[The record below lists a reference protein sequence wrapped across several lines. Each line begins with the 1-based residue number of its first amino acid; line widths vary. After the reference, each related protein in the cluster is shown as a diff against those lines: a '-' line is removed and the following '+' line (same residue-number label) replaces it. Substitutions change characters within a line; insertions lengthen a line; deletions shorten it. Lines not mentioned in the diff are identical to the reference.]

1 MLRGATVRIRGVVQA
16 VGFRPFIYR
25 LAVRHNLKG
34 YVANLEDATVEVFLE
49 GEEKAIK
56 NFLEKLPK
64 EAPQVSQIESIDVSW
79 GAPQGYRS
87 FEIRPSQFKRT
98 SFGSMIPPDIS
109 ICEECLRDMFRP
121 GSRWYLYP
129 FTCCAQCGPRFTSV
143 WALPYDRQRT
153 NMADFPLCDD
163 CLREYN
169 DPMDRR
175 FHAQGICCSRCGPH
189 MTLLDGS
196 GEVLEVDE
204 PIREAAKLLRE
215 GYIVAVKGIGGVHL
229 AALAVDDEPVLELR
243 RRKRRP
249 YQPFALMSP
258 DLEAVRGFAVV
269 SPEEEKMLVSWR
281 KPIVVLRKSSEY
293 YLSEWVSPGLDTV
306 GVMLPYTGIHV
317 LLLKYCGEP
326 ALIMTSGNPSSLPMA
341 VGNEEALRLLSG
353 IADFFLLHNRRIINR
368 CDDSVVRLVDGMPI
382 LYRRSRGFVP
392 SPIEVPV
399 KMDEDQ
405 LVLCL
410 GAELRNVGAV
420 LYRSKCFPTQYI
432 GDTDNVETLDYLRDA
447 VFRLKSFLGIKAEPT
462 AVAHDLNPAYLTTRL
477 AKELHEELGCGLVAV
492 QHHHAHLASLMA
504 EWGLPAG
511 EQVVGIVMD
520 GVGYGADGDAWGG
533 EVLVG
538 GYEGF
543 RRAGHLERQ
552 PMPGGDLCAV
562 YPDRMLLAILLS
574 RGEEELKRLRGV
586 LSRCVRHLPHGEAE
600 LRVIRAQLR
609 SPSLYTTSAGRFLDA
624 VSALAD
630 VCHKRTYEGEPAIR
644 LEAAASGGRPD
655 ALPAVSKIVEEG
667 GVYVLKTG
675 DLLYEL
681 ACALELGCRRVD
693 VCAAAQEALARGM
706 AEIAVEVA
714 HEQGVKAVGVSGG
727 VFMNAYILRRTKQIV
742 EGEGLRFLHHRL
754 LPPGD
759 GGLCVG
765 QAAVAATKI
774 GGARPPAC

>member
-1 MLRGATVRIRGVVQA
+1 MLRGATVRIQGVVQA

-34 YVANLEDATVEVFLE
+34 YVANLEDATVEIFVE

-56 NFLEKLPK
+56 DFLKALPK
-64 EAPQVSQIESIDVSW
+64 EAPKVSQIESVEVSW
-79 GAPQGYRS
+79 GAPRGYRG
-87 FEIRPSQFKRT
+87 FEIRPSQFRRM
-98 SFGSMIPPDIS
+98 SFGSIIPPDIS
-109 ICEECLRDMFRP
+109 ICEECVKDMFRP

-153 NMADFPLCDD
+153 NMADFPLCED
-163 CLREYN
+163 CLREYE

-175 FHAQGICCSRCGPH
+175 FHAQGICCSRCGPR
-189 MTLLDGS
+189 MMLVDRR
-196 GEVLEVDE
+196 GEALEVDE
-204 PIREAAKLLRE
+204 PVREAAKLLKE

-243 RRKRRP
+243 KRKRRP

-258 DLEAVRGFAVV
+258 DLEAVRSFADV
-269 SPEEEKMLVSWR
+269 SSEEEKLLVSWR
-281 KPIVVLRKSSEY
+281 KPIVVLRKSGDY

-306 GVMLPYTGIHV
+306 GVMLPYTGIHI
-317 LLLKYCGEP
+317 LLLRYCGEP
-326 ALIMTSGNPSSLPMA
+326 ALIMTSGNPSGLPMA
-341 VGNEEALRLLSG
+341 ISNEEALRLLGG

-392 SPIEVPV
+392 SPIEIPM
-399 KMDEDQ
+399 KMEENQ
-405 LVLCL
+405 LVLSL
-410 GAELRNVGAV
+410 GAELRNVGAI
-420 LYRSKCFPTQYI
+420 LYRSRCFPTQYI
-432 GDTDNVETLDYLRDA
+432 GDTDNMETLDYLREA
-447 VFRLKSFLGIKAEPT
+447 VHRLKGLLGIEAEPT
-462 AVAHDLNPAYLTTRL
+462 AIAHDLNPAYLTTRL
-477 AKELHEELGCGLVAV
+477 AKELSENSGCRLVAV

-504 EWGLPAG
+504 EWGLPAD
-511 EQVVGIVMD
+511 EQIVGIVMD

-552 PMPGGDLCAV
+552 PMPGGDLCAL
-562 YPDRMLLAILLS
+562 YPDRMLLAVLLTRS
-574 RGEEELKRLRGV
+574 EDDRRRVQSV
-586 LSRCVRHLPHGEAE
+586 LSRSVKHLPHGDAE
-600 LRVIRAQLR
+600 LRVLLAQLR
-609 SPSLYTTSAGRFLDA
+609 NPSLHTTSAGRFLDA

-630 VCHKRTYEGEPAIR
+630 VCHRRTYEGEPAIR
-644 LEAAASGGRPD
+644 LEAAANRGRPD
-655 ALPAVSKIVEEG
+655 ALPLAPQIADEK

-681 ACALELGCRRVD
+681 ACALEEGRRRVD

-706 AEIAVEVA
+706 AEIAIGVA
-714 HEQGVKAVGVSGG
+714 EERGIKTVGVSGG
-727 VFMNAYILRRTKQIV
+727 VFMNAYILRRTRQIV
-742 EGEGLRFLHHRL
+742 EDAGLRFLHHRL

-765 QAAVAATKI
+765 QAAVAAAKTF
-774 GGARPPAC
+774 G

>member
-1 MLRGATVRIRGVVQA
+1 MLRGATVRIQGVVQA

-34 YVANLEDATVEVFLE
+34 YVANLEDATVEIFVE

-56 NFLEKLPK
+56 DFLKALPK
-64 EAPQVSQIESIDVSW
+64 EAPKVSQIESVEVSW
-79 GAPQGYRS
+79 GAPRGYRG
-87 FEIRPSQFKRT
+87 FEIRPSQFRRM
-98 SFGSMIPPDIS
+98 SFGSIIPPDIS
-109 ICEECLRDMFRP
+109 ICEECVKDMFRP
-121 GSRWYLYP
+121 GGRWYLYP

-153 NMADFPLCDD
+153 NMADFPLCED
-163 CLREYN
+163 CLREYE

-175 FHAQGICCSRCGPH
+175 FHAQGICCSRCGPR
-189 MTLLDGS
+189 MMLVDRR
-196 GEVLEVDE
+196 GEALEVDE
-204 PIREAAKLLRE
+204 PVREAAKLLKE

-243 RRKRRP
+243 KRKRRP

-258 DLEAVRGFAVV
+258 DLEAVRSFADV
-269 SPEEEKMLVSWR
+269 SSEEEKLLVSWR
-281 KPIVVLRKSSEY
+281 KPIVVLRKSGDY

-306 GVMLPYTGIHV
+306 GVMLPYTGIHI
-317 LLLKYCGEP
+317 LLLRYCGEP
-326 ALIMTSGNPSSLPMA
+326 ALIMTSGNPSGLPMA
-341 VGNEEALRLLSG
+341 ISNEEALRLLGG

-392 SPIEVPV
+392 SPIEIPIR
-399 KMDEDQ
+399 MEENQ
-405 LVLCL
+405 LVLSL
-410 GAELRNVGAV
+410 GAELRNVGAI
-420 LYRSKCFPTQYI
+420 LYRSRCFPTQYI
-432 GDTDNVETLDYLRDA
+432 GDTDNMETLDYLREA
-447 VFRLKSFLGIKAEPT
+447 VHRLKGLLGIEAEPT
-462 AVAHDLNPAYLTTRL
+462 AIAHDLNPAYLTTRL
-477 AKELHEELGCGLVAV
+477 AKELSENSGCRLVAV

-504 EWGLPAG
+504 EWGLPAD
-511 EQVVGIVMD
+511 EQIVGIVMD

-552 PMPGGDLCAV
+552 PMPGGDLCAL
-562 YPDRMLLAILLS
+562 YPDRMLLAVLLTRS
-574 RGEEELKRLRGV
+574 EDDRRRVQSV
-586 LSRCVRHLPHGEAE
+586 LSRSVKHLPHGDAE
-600 LRVIRAQLR
+600 LRVLLAQLR
-609 SPSLYTTSAGRFLDA
+609 NPSLHTTSAGRFLDA

-630 VCHKRTYEGEPAIR
+630 VCHRRTYEGEPAIR
-644 LEAAASGGRPD
+644 LEAAANRGRPD
-655 ALPAVSKIVEEG
+655 ALPLAPQIADEK

-681 ACALELGCRRVD
+681 ACALEEGRRRVD
-693 VCAAAQEALARGM
+693 VCAAAQEALTRGM
-706 AEIAVEVA
+706 AEIAIGVA
-714 HEQGVKAVGVSGG
+714 EERGIKTVGVSGG
-727 VFMNAYILRRTKQIV
+727 VFMNAYILRRTRQIV
-742 EGEGLRFLHHRL
+742 ENAGLRFLHHRL

-765 QAAVAATKI
+765 QAAVAAAKTF
-774 GGARPPAC
+774 G

>member
-1 MLRGATVRIRGVVQA
+1 MLRGATVRIQGVVQA

-34 YVANLEDATVEVFLE
+34 YVANLEDATVEIFVE

-56 NFLEKLPK
+56 DFLKALPK
-64 EAPQVSQIESIDVSW
+64 EAPKVSQIESVEVSW
-79 GAPQGYRS
+79 GAPRGYRG
-87 FEIRPSQFKRT
+87 FEIRPSQFRRM
-98 SFGSMIPPDIS
+98 SFGSIIPPDIS
-109 ICEECLRDMFRP
+109 ICEECVKDMFRP

-153 NMADFPLCDD
+153 NMADFPLCED
-163 CLREYN
+163 CLREYE

-175 FHAQGICCSRCGPH
+175 FHAQGICCSRCGPR
-189 MTLLDGS
+189 MMLVDRR
-196 GEVLEVDE
+196 GEALEVDE
-204 PIREAAKLLRE
+204 PIREAAKLLKE

-243 RRKRRP
+243 KRKRRP

-258 DLEAVRGFAVV
+258 DLEAVRSFADV
-269 SPEEEKMLVSWR
+269 SSEEEKLLVSWR
-281 KPIVVLRKSSEY
+281 KPIVVLRKSGDY

-306 GVMLPYTGIHV
+306 GVMLPYTGIHI
-317 LLLKYCGEP
+317 LLLRYCGEP
-326 ALIMTSGNPSSLPMA
+326 ALIMTSGNPSGLPMA
-341 VGNEEALRLLSG
+341 ISNEEALRLLGG

-392 SPIEVPV
+392 SPIEIPIR
-399 KMDEDQ
+399 MEENQ
-405 LVLCL
+405 LVLSL
-410 GAELRNVGAV
+410 GAELRNVGAI
-420 LYRSKCFPTQYI
+420 LYRSRCFPTQYI
-432 GDTDNVETLDYLRDA
+432 GDTDNMETLDYLREA
-447 VFRLKSFLGIKAEPT
+447 VHRLKGLLGIEAEPT
-462 AVAHDLNPAYLTTRL
+462 AIAHDLNPAYLTTRL
-477 AKELHEELGCGLVAV
+477 AKELSENSGCRLVAV

-504 EWGLPAG
+504 EWGLPAD
-511 EQVVGIVMD
+511 EQIVGIVMD

-533 EVLVG
+533 EVLIG

-552 PMPGGDLCAV
+552 PMPGGDLCAL
-562 YPDRMLLAILLS
+562 YPDRMLLAVLLTRS
-574 RGEEELKRLRGV
+574 EDDRRRVQSV
-586 LSRCVRHLPHGEAE
+586 LSRSVKHLPHGDAE
-600 LRVIRAQLR
+600 LRVLLAQLR
-609 SPSLYTTSAGRFLDA
+609 NPSLHTTSAGRFLDA

-630 VCHKRTYEGEPAIR
+630 VCHRRTYEGEPAIR
-644 LEAAASGGRPD
+644 LEAAANRGRPD
-655 ALPAVSKIVEEG
+655 ALPLAPQIADEK

-681 ACALELGCRRVD
+681 ACALEEGCRRVD

-706 AEIAVEVA
+706 AEIAIGVA
-714 HEQGVKAVGVSGG
+714 EERGIKTVGVSGG
-727 VFMNAYILRRTKQIV
+727 VFMNAYILRRTRQIV
-742 EGEGLRFLHHRL
+742 EDAGLRFLHHRL

-765 QAAVAATKI
+765 QAAVAAAKTF
-774 GGARPPAC
+774 G

>member
-1 MLRGATVRIRGVVQA
+1 MLRGATVRIQGVVQA

-34 YVANLEDATVEVFLE
+34 YVANLEDATVEIFVE

-56 NFLEKLPK
+56 DFLKALPK
-64 EAPQVSQIESIDVSW
+64 EAPKVSQIESVEVSW
-79 GAPQGYRS
+79 GAPRGYRG
-87 FEIRPSQFKRT
+87 FEIRPSQFRRM
-98 SFGSMIPPDIS
+98 SFGSIIPPDIS
-109 ICEECLRDMFRP
+109 ICEECVKDMFRP

-153 NMADFPLCDD
+153 NMADFPLCED
-163 CLREYN
+163 CLREYE

-175 FHAQGICCSRCGPH
+175 FHAQGICCSRCGPR
-189 MTLLDGS
+189 MMLVDRR
-196 GEVLEVDE
+196 GEALEVDE
-204 PIREAAKLLRE
+204 PVREAAKLLKE

-243 RRKRRP
+243 KRKRRP

-258 DLEAVRGFAVV
+258 DLEAVRSFADV
-269 SPEEEKMLVSWR
+269 SSEEEKLLVSWR
-281 KPIVVLRKSSEY
+281 KPIVVLRKSGDY

-306 GVMLPYTGIHV
+306 GVMLPYTGIHI
-317 LLLKYCGEP
+317 LLLRYCGEP
-326 ALIMTSGNPSSLPMA
+326 ALIMTSGNPSGLPMA
-341 VGNEEALRLLSG
+341 ISNEEALRLLGG

-392 SPIEVPV
+392 SPIEIPM
-399 KMDEDQ
+399 KMEENQ
-405 LVLCL
+405 LVLSL
-410 GAELRNVGAV
+410 GAELRNVGAI
-420 LYRSKCFPTQYI
+420 LYRSRCFPTQYI
-432 GDTDNVETLDYLRDA
+432 GDTDNMETLDYLREA
-447 VFRLKSFLGIKAEPT
+447 VHRLKGLLGIEAEPT
-462 AVAHDLNPAYLTTRL
+462 AIAHDLNPAYLTTRL
-477 AKELHEELGCGLVAV
+477 AKELSENSGCRLVAV

-504 EWGLPAG
+504 EWGLPAD
-511 EQVVGIVMD
+511 EQIVGIVMD

-543 RRAGHLERQ
+543 RRVGHLERQ
-552 PMPGGDLCAV
+552 PMPGGDLCAL
-562 YPDRMLLAILLS
+562 YPDRMLLAVLLTRS
-574 RGEEELKRLRGV
+574 EDDRRRVQSV
-586 LSRCVRHLPHGEAE
+586 LSRSVKHLPHGDAE
-600 LRVIRAQLR
+600 LRVLLAQLR
-609 SPSLYTTSAGRFLDA
+609 NPSLHTTSAGRFLDA

-630 VCHKRTYEGEPAIR
+630 VCHRRTYEGEPAIR
-644 LEAAASGGRPD
+644 LEAAANRGRPD
-655 ALPAVSKIVEEG
+655 ALPLAPQIADEK

-675 DLLYEL
+675 DPLYEL
-681 ACALELGCRRVD
+681 ACALEEGRRRVD

-706 AEIAVEVA
+706 AEIAIGVA
-714 HEQGVKAVGVSGG
+714 EERGIKTVGVSGG
-727 VFMNAYILRRTKQIV
+727 VFMNAYILRRTRQIV
-742 EGEGLRFLHHRL
+742 EDAGLRFLHHRL

-765 QAAVAATKI
+765 QAAVAAAKTF
-774 GGARPPAC
+774 G